1 MSSHIGNKKI
11 RRYMES
17 VENNEEYDE
26 DVLSKTVSNSVNIE
40 KVKEEF

>member
-1 MSSHIGNKKI
+1 
-11 RRYMES
+11 MES

-40 KVKEEF
+40 NVK

>member
-1 MSSHIGNKKI
+1 
-11 RRYMES
+11 MES